1 MFTLHRKKQFAGNS
15 KRNALKVKITSIN
28 TRTISV
34 NISITHGDPKRLVF
48 RLIYFSHVNKPK
60 MYEKVTSK
68 ITDFAI
74 LLWLSVG
81 RIYFFLSFIA
91 INWTSEISLQ
101 CDIIFQA

>member
-1 MFTLHRKKQFAGNS
+1 MPAAELTQNFAGLVECLRYIKKKKKQFAGNG
-15 KRNALKVKITSIN
+15 KRNALKAIITSIN

-34 NISITHGDPKRLVF
+34 NISIIHGDPKRLVF
-48 RLIYFSHVNKPK
+48 RLIYFSHVNKPVY

-81 RIYFFLSFIA
+81 RI
-91 INWTSEISLQ
+91 
-101 CDIIFQA
+101 